1 MPVIGILGTTT
12 PAIDVVAA
20 NLAAF
25 RDGLKET
32 GYIEGQNVHIE
43 YRWAE
48 REAER
53 LPGLAAGLVAR
64 KVDVIV
70 TEGGDSSTLAA
81 KNATSTIPIVF
92 HGSSDPVALGL
103 VASFAR
109 PGGNL
114 TGVNL
119 LGGELIPKLLELL
132 LEVVPQARLI
142 GLIREPGANVAVTM
156 PAAGTQRA
164 QMHVVDALTPS
175 EADAAFAALVR
186 LQVGGVII
194 VALNRVRIAAAALR
208 ERVPTIAQFRD
219 FTDAGGLLCYGPKM
233 TDAYRL
239 KGLYTGRILNGEKS
253 AELPIVQPTKL
264 EMVINMKT
272 ALALGLTVPQS
283 LLARADEVIE

>member
-1 MPVIGILGTTT
+1 MQRRGALAILAGGAAAWPLAARAQQKPTPVIGILGTTT
-12 PAIDVVAA
+12 SAIDVVAA

-175 EADAAFAALVR
+175 EADAAFAALSGCR
-186 LQVGGVII
+186 S
-194 VALNRVRIAAAALR
+194 AASSSSPSIESGSPRQRCASACR
-208 ERVPTIAQFRD
+208 PSRSSAISPTPAD
-219 FTDAGGLLCYGPKM
+219 C
-233 TDAYRL
+233 
-239 KGLYTGRILNGEKS
+239 S
-253 AELPIVQPTKL
+253 AMDQ
-264 EMVINMKT
+264 
-272 ALALGLTVPQS
+272 
-283 LLARADEVIE
+283 R

>member
-1 MPVIGILGTTT
+1 
-12 PAIDVVAA
+12 
-20 NLAAF
+20 
-25 RDGLKET
+25 LKET

-48 REAER
+48 RDAER

-175 EADAAFAALVR
+175 EADAAFAALSGCR
-186 LQVGGVII
+186 S
-194 VALNRVRIAAAALR
+194 AASSSSPSIESGSPRQRCASACR
-208 ERVPTIAQFRD
+208 PSRSSAISPTPAD
-219 FTDAGGLLCYGPKM
+219 C
-233 TDAYRL
+233 
-239 KGLYTGRILNGEKS
+239 S
-253 AELPIVQPTKL
+253 AMDQ
-264 EMVINMKT
+264 
-272 ALALGLTVPQS
+272 
-283 LLARADEVIE
+283 R